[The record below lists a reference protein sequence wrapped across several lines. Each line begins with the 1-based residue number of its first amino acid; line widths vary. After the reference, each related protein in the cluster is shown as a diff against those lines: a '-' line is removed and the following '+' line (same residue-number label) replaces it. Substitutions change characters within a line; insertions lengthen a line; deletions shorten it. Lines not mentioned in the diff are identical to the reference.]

1 MTKAPSST
9 VQSRRIL
16 LTGAS
21 SGIGYQAAV
30 QMHRAG
36 HQLIL
41 PCRDRSTATATLKK
55 LSEETV
61 QHQQERSPVSAPVM
75 DLADLESIK
84 QCADDLLSIGQ
95 PIDTLILNA
104 GLQYTGAAKAQLSSQ
119 GYELTIAVNHL
130 GHQALSIRLLPLLD
144 AGMSPRV
151 VVTASEVHDSN
162 SPGGRFGKPA
172 GLGDLTG
179 LKTGAGFEMIDGSS
193 SFNADKAYKD
203 SKLCNVLFAR
213 ELARR
218 LSLRSIQIPV
228 LAWAPGLVIPR
239 SSGGF
244 FRYSRRYN
252 EWGQRVFSLV
262 VRDLLRISESAENA
276 GSLLSRLATDQSLNT
291 SPFSYRSNRLD
302 GPGQH
307 RFEEANVSKEAQDNK
322 LAKSLWEVSAELIGL
337 PTELP
342 PASVSQC

>member
-1 MTKAPSST
+1 MSPTPLSP
-9 VQSRRIL
+9 VHCRRIL

-30 QMHRAG
+30 RMHRAG
-36 HQLIL
+36 HHLIL

-55 LSEETV
+55 LSEETI
-61 QHQQERSPVSAPVM
+61 QHQEERGTLSAPVL
-75 DLADLESIK
+75 DLADLASVK
-84 QCADDLLSIGQ
+84 HCADELLSIGE

-130 GHQALSIRLLPLLD
+130 GHQALSIHLLPLLD
-144 AGMSPRV
+144 TGTSPRV

-213 ELARR
+213 EFARR
-218 LSLRSIQIPV
+218 LSLRSIQMPV

-244 FRYSRRYN
+244 FRYSRHYN
-252 EWGQRVFSLV
+252 ELGQRLFSLV
-262 VRDLLRISESAENA
+262 VRDLLRISESVENA
-276 GSLLSRLATDQSLNT
+276 GSLLSRLATDPSLNT
-291 SPFSYRSNRLD
+291 TPFSYRSNRLD

-307 RFEEANVSKEAQDNK
+307 RFEEANISKEAQDNN

-342 PASVSQC
+342 PASASQC